1 MIKIYK
7 KLNKIIVFSAIKFIR
22 LYQILIS
29 PMINNTC
36 RFVPTCSEYS
46 IESIKVYGLLKGS
59 LMTLKRIS
67 SCHPFGKSGY
77 DPVIKKVRKN

>member
-1 MIKIYK
+1 MIKIFK
-7 KLNKIIVFSAIKFIR
+7 KLNKIIIFSAIKLIQ

-29 PMINNTC
+29 PMINNNC

-59 LMTLKRIS
+59 LMTIKRIA